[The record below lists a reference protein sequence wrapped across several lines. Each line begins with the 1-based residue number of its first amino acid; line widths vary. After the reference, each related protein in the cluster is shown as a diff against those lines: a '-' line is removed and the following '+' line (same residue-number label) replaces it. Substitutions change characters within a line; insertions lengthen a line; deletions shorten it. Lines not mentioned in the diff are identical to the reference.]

1 MEEAQWPRL
10 PIQQEHLPL
19 IRQLLTPDEYAALL
33 RRLVHVLPDGPLVD
47 YRQAF
52 TRPSG
57 N

>member
-1 MEEAQWPRL
+1 MDKAQWPRP
-10 PIQQEHLPL
+10 PIRREDLPL

-47 YRQAF
+47 YERVF
-52 TRPSG
+52 VGFNR